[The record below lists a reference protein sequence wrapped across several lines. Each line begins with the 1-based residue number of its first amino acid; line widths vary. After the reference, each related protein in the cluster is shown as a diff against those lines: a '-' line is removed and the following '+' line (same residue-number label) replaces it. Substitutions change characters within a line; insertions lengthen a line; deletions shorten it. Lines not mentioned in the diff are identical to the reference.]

1 MFLICINGVA
11 RLTFDDSV
19 AERPGSL
26 IYIFKL
32 EIGLIFCF
40 LFVKD
45 SIRKLYTP
53 IWQHTHYN
61 SPKLYERN
69 KPFSVLLTLSMAL
82 IVYFLTHLQFQH
94 LLQIRAV
101 FWSRNRTILQT
112 TTHFTVCARR
122 KTIRISD
129 QLTADAN
136 GED

>member
-1 MFLICINGVA
+1 MEKNVAFGVESN
-11 RLTFDDSV
+11 T
-19 AERPGSL
+19 
-26 IYIFKL
+26 
-32 EIGLIFCF
+32 
-40 LFVKD
+40 KD
-45 SIRKLYTP
+45 SIRKLNPP
-53 IWQHTHYN
+53 IWQPTHYN
-61 SPKLYERN
+61 SPKLYKRN
-69 KPFSVLLTLSMAL
+69 KQFSVLVTLSMAL

-122 KTIRISD
+122 KTIRISN